1 MPSNYVDSK
10 SLVPVIHKCD
20 FDKKA
25 TEFLTKYYP
34 QALEKPM
41 AVPIREIAQKKI
53 GLRVFM
59 DYRLTED
66 FSILG
71 QMCFTN
77 GYVPIYDKGEDEFRD
92 MKVRY
97 GTMFVDPD
105 TYFMRNLGSVNNTVA
120 HECVHWEEHRPYYMS
135 LPITDSVAV
144 ACRCPTTE
152 KSEDTQQSWTDTDW
166 MEWHAN
172 GIAPRI
178 LMPIQTF
185 EKTVESVKKRY
196 SARTGDRVED
206 VKMIARH
213 VADFYNVSMQS
224 AAIRMSEL
232 DLRV

>member
-77 GYVPIYDKGEDEFRD
+77 GYVPIYDKEEDEFRD

-97 GTMFVDPD
+97 GTMFVDQKD
-105 TYFMRNLGSVNNTVA
+105 AGRDA
-120 HECVHWEEHRPYYMS
+120 Q
-135 LPITDSVAV
+135 
-144 ACRCPTTE
+144 ACE
-152 KSEDTQQSWTDTDW
+152 VQSPQGP
-166 MEWHAN
+166 EARRSGIRENQKKHA
-172 GIAPRI
+172 
-178 LMPIQTF
+178 
-185 EKTVESVKKRY
+185 
-196 SARTGDRVED
+196 
-206 VKMIARH
+206 
-213 VADFYNVSMQS
+213 
-224 AAIRMSEL
+224 
-232 DLRV
+232 